1 MPSKKTLKASA
12 TGKSAASKTP
22 ASKKST
28 SNKQSA
34 DAHGAKNA
42 THGKSL
48 PSASLSAMA
57 GAPSTVSE
65 DQGNGSRP
73 SARTTISVQ
82 GARVHNLRNV
92 TVEIPRDRL
101 VVVTGLSGSGKSSLA
116 FDTIYAEGQRRYME
130 SLSSYAKRFVAQVAK
145 PDVDFVF
152 GLSPVIS
159 IEQKTVVNNPRST
172 VGTMT
177 DIAGY
182 LNLLFATIA
191 EPHCPRTGEPVPSRT
206 STQILESIMSLPI
219 GVEIELRAPVFKVY
233 GEELDFVFTEIRKKG
248 CRHLI
253 VDGKR
258 IDISG
263 EVDLDESKVRHM
275 DAVVDR
281 VVVGPKHEKAL
292 KAAIAATLLV
302 GDGLIQIHIVKGLSK
317 TQTEQFYKGTCSA
330 THHFVY
336 ADIAPEFFVFN
347 NPESACRTCGGL
359 GVHKLTHPELLVPDT
374 KRSIA
379 GGCFVR
385 EAYRYNPET
394 YDGRIIYSL
403 SKELGFSLDQPWE
416 ELPERVRNAIL
427 YGINSGKIRLLT
439 PPEAK
444 GKREDLDGKEIGFSG
459 IARRIERHYR
469 RYRQRGEANS
479 GMEAWLDKVMV
490 EHVCPDCNGAR
501 LRQTRLL
508 FTIEGKSVRD
518 FGDMNFDQ
526 LHAFLR
532 RIKIEGRGSDAGRQ
546 VLNEIRGRLEL
557 LLGIG
562 LDYLNFNRR
571 SGTLSGG
578 ESQRIR
584 LSTQIGSGLMGML
597 YVLDEPSIGLHPKDN
612 VKMIRTLENLRD
624 IGNTVIVV
632 EHDEDTI
639 RAADH
644 VIEMGPGPGVHGGN
658 VVVQGKLPDILRC
671 QESPTGQFL
680 SGGRWIATPSNR
692 RQGNGKALTVR
703 GARENN
709 LKSIDVEIPLGALVA
724 ITGAS
729 GSGKSTLINDV
740 LYKALWKRLV
750 DTRTLPG
757 EHDSVEGMEHV
768 HKVINIDQSPIGRNS
783 RSNPATYIGF
793 YDNIRDIFTQAP
805 LSRERDY
812 KAGRFSFNVKGGRC
826 EECQGE
832 GVITTQLYFM
842 PDVEVICGACKGARF
857 NPETLEVTVR
867 GKTITDILNMPIE
880 EGVSFF
886 KDEPAVGKKIAVLD
900 ELGLGYLT
908 LGQSAT
914 TLSGG
919 EAQRVKIASELSKL
933 QRAKHTVY
941 ILDEPTTGLHLA
953 DIVRLL
959 ESLNRLVDAGHTVIL
974 IEHHLDVIKTADHVI
989 DLGPEGGHA
998 GGQVVATGTPED
1010 IAACKES
1017 YTGAF
1022 LRSHLGNR
1030 AITGARPL

>member
-1 MPSKKTLKASA
+1 MAVKKN
-12 TGKSAASKTP
+12 GKK
-22 ASKKST
+22 
-28 SNKQSA
+28 
-34 DAHGAKNA
+34 
-42 THGKSL
+42 
-48 PSASLSAMA
+48 
-57 GAPSTVSE
+57 APSRRNQKGAG
-65 DQGNGSRP
+65 QGSNGKVAAP
-73 SARTTISVQ
+73 SVPRTAARTTIAVQ
-82 GARVHNLRNV
+82 GARVHNLKNISL
-92 TVEIPRDRL
+92 EIPRDSL
-101 VVVTGLSGSGKSSLA
+101 IVVTGLSGSGKSSLA

-130 SLSSYAKRFVAQVAK
+130 SLSSYAKRFVAQITK

-159 IEQKTVVNNPRST
+159 IEQKTIVNNPRST

-177 DIAGY
+177 DIASY

-191 EPHCPRTGEPVPSRT
+191 QPHCPRSGEPAPSRT
-206 STQILESIMSLPI
+206 SNQILESILSLPE
-219 GVEIELRAPVFKVY
+219 GAEIELRAPVFKVY
-233 GEELDFVFTEIRKKG
+233 GEELDFVFTDLRKKG
-248 CRHLI
+248 CRRLI
-253 VDGKR
+253 IDGKR
-258 IDISG
+258 VDISA
-263 EVDLDESKVRHM
+263 EVELDESRVRYM

-281 VVVGPKHEKAL
+281 FVISRKHEKAI
-292 KAAIAATLLV
+292 KAGIAATLLV
-302 GDGLIQIHIVKGLSK
+302 GDGLMQVHVVKGGSK
-317 TQTEQFYKGTCSA
+317 AEAERFYRGLCSP

-336 ADIAPEFFVFN
+336 GDIAPEYFVFN

-359 GVHKLTHPELLVPDT
+359 GVHKLTHPELLVPDPR
-374 KRSIA
+374 RSIV

-385 EAYRYNPET
+385 EAFKYNPET
-394 YDGRIIYSL
+394 WDGRIMYSL
-403 SKELGFSLDQPWE
+403 ARALNFSLDSPWE
-416 ELPERVRNAIL
+416 SLPDAVRQAIL
-427 YGINSGKIRLLT
+427 YGIDARKIAMIA

-444 GKREDLDGKEIGFSG
+444 GKREEWEGKEVGFGG

-469 RYRQRGEANS
+469 RYRQRGEASS

-490 EHVCPDCNGAR
+490 EHICPDCHGAR
-501 LRQTRLL
+501 LRATRLL
-508 FTIEGKSVRD
+508 FTIARKSIHDV
-518 FGDMNFDQ
+518 GELNFDE
-526 LHAFLR
+526 LHAFLGTV
-532 RIKIEGRGSDAGRQ
+532 KPSGRGADAGRQ

-612 VKMIRTLENLRD
+612 VKMIATLESLRD

-644 VIEMGPGPGVHGGN
+644 VVEMGPGPGVHGGH
-658 VVVQGKLPDILRC
+658 VVVQGKLDEVLECEP
-671 QESPTGQFL
+671 SPTGQFL
-680 SGGRWIATPSNR
+680 SGKRSIATPKQR
-692 RQGNGKALTVR
+692 RKGNGKLLTVR

-709 LKSIDVEIPLGALVA
+709 LKAVDVTFPLGMLVA

-729 GSGKSTLINDV
+729 GSGKSTLVNDV
-740 LYKALWKRLV
+740 LFKALWKRLV

-757 EHDSVEGMEHV
+757 KHDSVDGVEHV
-768 HKVINIDQSPIGRNS
+768 QKVINIDQSPIGRNS

-793 YDNIRDIFTQAP
+793 YDTIRDLFTRAT
-805 LSRERDY
+805 LSIERGY
-812 KAGRFSFNVKGGRC
+812 KPGRFSFNVKGGRC

-842 PDVEVICGACKGARF
+842 PDVEVTCGACKGARF
-857 NPETLEVTVR
+857 NSETLEVTVR
-867 GKTITDILNMPIE
+867 GKTIDDILNMSVE
-880 EGVSFF
+880 EGVTFF
-886 KDEPAVGKKIAVLD
+886 VREPAVGKKIEVLND
-900 ELGLGYLT
+900 LGLGYLT

-919 EAQRVKIASELSKL
+919 EAQRIKIATELSKL
-933 QRAKHTVY
+933 QRAKHTLY

-953 DIVRLL
+953 DVERLL
-959 ESLNRLVDAGHTVIL
+959 ESLNRLVDAGHTVLL

-989 DLGPEGGHA
+989 DLGPDGGHA
-998 GGQVVATGTPED
+998 GGEVVVTGTPEA
-1010 IAACKES
+1010 IAACKKS
-1017 YTGAF
+1017 HTGAF
-1022 LRSHLGNR
+1022 LRSHLR
-1030 AITGARPL
+1030 A